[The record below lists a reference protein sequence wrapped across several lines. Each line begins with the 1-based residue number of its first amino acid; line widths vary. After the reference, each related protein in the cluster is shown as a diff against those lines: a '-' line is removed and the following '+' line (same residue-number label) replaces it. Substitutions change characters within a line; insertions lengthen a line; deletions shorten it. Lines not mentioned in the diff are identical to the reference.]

1 MKGNISVYGA
11 AAVFTF
17 FWIDA
22 NRWEG
27 RNYVITV
34 R

>member
-1 MKGNISVYGA
+1 MSIE
-11 AAVFTF
+11 FTF

-27 RNYVITV
+27 RNYVVAV
-34 R
+34 RDIIAVRLS